1 MNRKIRVL
9 IVDDHFMVR
18 LGLAEA
24 INHEADMIVIGQARN
39 AAQARDLF
47 RQHQPDLVTMDYCLP
62 GTDGVEATRQIRA
75 DFPAARIIMV
85 SVFEGEEPIWRA
97 VQAGVRGY
105 LLKASESEELLRS
118 IRTVHEG
125 GTAFPPAIAAKITA
139 RRSREELTPRELMLL
154 RLIVEGRSNKEIAA
168 VVFISEATVKLHIT
182 HIFEKLGVHDRTQ
195 ATTAAIH
202 RGFVHLTT

>member
-1 MNRKIRVL
+1 MNRKIRIL

-24 INHEADMIVIGQARN
+24 INHESDMMVIGQARN
-39 AAQARDLF
+39 ATQAWDLY
-47 RQHQPDLVTMDYCLP
+47 RKHQPDLVTMDYCLP
-62 GTDGVEATRQIRA
+62 GTDGVDATRQIRSE
-75 DFPAARIIMV
+75 FPEARIIMV

-105 LLKASESEELLRS
+105 LLKASESEELLKS
-118 IRTVHEG
+118 IRTVHQG
-125 GTAFPPAIAAKITA
+125 GTAFPGAIEAKIVD

-154 RLIVEGRSNKEIAA
+154 RLIVDGRSNKEIAA
-168 VVFISEATVKLHIT
+168 TVFISEATVKLHIT

-195 ATTAAIH
+195 ATTAAIR
-202 RGFVHLTT
+202 RGFVHVTT

>member
-1 MNRKIRVL
+1 MNHRIRIL

-24 INHEADMIVIGQARN
+24 INHEPDMVVIGQARN
-39 AAQARDLF
+39 AAQARELF
-47 RQHQPDLVTMDYCLP
+47 RKHKPDLVTMDYSLP

-75 DFPAARIIMV
+75 DSPEARIIMV

-105 LLKASESEELLRS
+105 LLKASESEELLKS

-125 GTAFPPAIAAKITA
+125 GTAFPGAIEAKITA
-139 RRSREELTPRELMLL
+139 RRGREELTPRELALL

-168 VVFISEATVKLHIT
+168 AVFLSEATVKLHIT
-182 HIFEKLGVHDRTQ
+182 HILEKLDVHDRTQ
-195 ATTAAIH
+195 ATTAAIQ
-202 RGFVHLTT
+202 RGFVHFPT